1 MRWIIIISPN
11 DDTRLNTLP
20 DLLRPGLDLIFVGIN
35 PGSYSAAKGHYY
47 ARPGNLFWW
56 ALSESGLIDGPATP
70 DMDASLLDR
79 GIGFTDV
86 AKRPSNA
93 ASDLPRSEFAAGAS
107 LLIEKLEHF
116 QPLVACFNGITA
128 YAHCFGP
135 GAAPGPRP
143 ELIGTT
149 QIYVLPSTS
158 RRNAHYQ
165 KDDILHWFQGLKEF
179 LHQVR
184 EQSVEP
190 HP

>member
-1 MRWIIIISPN
+1 MGSSPNPNSKTLFLQLSRWIIITSPKA
-11 DDTRLNTLP
+11 TIAFRLNTLP
-20 DLLRPGLDLIFVGIN
+20 DLLRPGLDLVFVGIN

-143 ELIGTT
+143 ELIGRT
-149 QIYVLPSTS
+149 QIYVLP
-158 RRNAHYQ
+158 
-165 KDDILHWFQGLKEF
+165 F
-179 LHQVR
+179 HQ
-184 EQSVEP
+184 P
-190 HP
+190 P

>member
-1 MRWIIIISPN
+1 MQHSTNPI
-11 DDTRLNTLP
+11 NTLP
-20 DLLRPGLDLIFVGIN
+20 DLLRPGLDLVFVGIN

-56 ALSESGLIDGPATP
+56 ALSESGLVEGPATP
-70 DMDASLLDR
+70 DMDASLLDK

-107 LLIEKLEHF
+107 FLIEQLERF

-143 ELIGTT
+143 ELIGRTK
-149 QIYVLPSTS
+149 IYVVPSTS

-179 LHQVR
+179 LQHVR
-184 EQSVEP
+184 EQSGDP